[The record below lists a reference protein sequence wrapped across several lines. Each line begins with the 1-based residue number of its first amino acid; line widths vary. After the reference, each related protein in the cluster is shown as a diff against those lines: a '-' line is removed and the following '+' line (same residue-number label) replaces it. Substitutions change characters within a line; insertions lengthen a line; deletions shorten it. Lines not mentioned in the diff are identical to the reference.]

1 MDMMSLRRRIMGAEK
16 TLLPSAYQQV
26 EYLESTGTQWIKTD
40 IESRFSVTVESDIMF
55 TASQDSYTFSFLDG
69 EGFRIGANGWW
80 NYRMQIGYGSTY
92 RSSGANTLP
101 LNIKYKYKSIIE
113 DGNQEVYLDDELKTT
128 FNMTR
133 NTDTLTGTHFGIFA
147 RCKNDTGAD
156 LFSKAK
162 MYSLK
167 VSDAGVLLGD
177 YIPCYRKADQK
188 PGMYDLVS
196 GTFYTNSGTGEFVVG
211 EEV

>member
-1 MDMMSLRRRIMGAEK
+1 MGLDK
-16 TLLPSAYQQV
+16 SGLPSKYQQV

-55 TASQDSYTFSFLDG
+55 TASQDSYTFAVLDDS
-69 EGFRIGANGWW
+69 GFRVGANGYW
-80 NYRMQIGYGSTY
+80 NNRIQIGYASTY
-92 RSSGANTLP
+92 KAGAVNSLELSTR
-101 LNIKYKYKSIIE
+101 YKYKSVIG
-113 DGNQEVYLDDELKTT
+113 DGNQEVYLDDELKAT
-128 FNMTR
+128 FNLAK
-133 NTDTLTGTHFGIFA
+133 NVDTLTGNHFGIFA
-147 RCKNDTGAD
+147 RCNNDTGAS

-177 YIPCYRKADQK
+177 FIPCYRKADQK

-196 GTFYTNSGTGEFVVG
+196 GEFYTNAGTGEFVVG
-211 EEV
+211 EDV

>member
-16 TLLPSAYQQV
+16 TLLPREYQQV

-55 TASQDSYTFSFLDG
+55 TASQDSYTFAFLDG
-69 EGFRIGANGWW
+69 EFRVGANGWW
-80 NYRMQIGYGSTY
+80 NNRIQIGYASTY
-92 RSSGANTLP
+92 KSSGANTFP
-101 LNIKYKYKSIIE
+101 LNIKYKYKSVIE
-113 DGNQEVYLDDELKTT
+113 DKNQEAYLDDELKST
-128 FNMTR
+128 FYMKR
-133 NTDTLTGTHFGIFA
+133 NTNTLTGKHFGIFA
-147 RCKNDTGAD
+147 RCNNDTEAS

-167 VSDAGVLLGD
+167 VSDAGVLLGNFV
-177 YIPCYRKADQK
+177 PCYRKSDQK

-196 GTFYTNSGTGEFVVG
+196 GEFYTNAGSREFIVG
-211 EEV
+211 SDV

>member
-1 MDMMSLRRRIMGAEK
+1 MDMMSLRRRIMGVEK

-55 TASQDSYTFSFLDG
+55 TASQDSYTFAFLDAN
-69 EGFRIGANGWW
+69 GFRVGANGYWS
-80 NYRMQIGYGSTY
+80 NRIQIGYASTY
-92 RSSGANTLP
+92 KDGNTNSLK
-101 LNIKYKYKSIIE
+101 LSTRYKYKSVIE
-113 DGNQEVYLDDELKTT
+113 DGSQEVYLDDELKAT
-128 FNMTR
+128 FNMAR
-133 NTDTLTGTHFGIFA
+133 NVDTLTGTHFGIFA
-147 RCKNDTGAD
+147 RCNNDTGAS

-177 YIPCYRKADQK
+177 FIPCYRKSDSVA
-188 PGMYDLVS
+188 GMYDLVS

-211 EEV
+211 EDV